1 VVIKERVLPPEREE
15 EEAHDEDEFEDV
27 EEGAEEG

>member
-1 VVIKERVLPPEREE
+1 VVIGEWVLPPEQEE

-27 EEGAEEG
+27 EE